1 MSQMSANFIALKTIW
16 IKECTRFLRI
26 WVQTLVPPA
35 ITMTLYFVIFGS
47 IVGERI
53 GTMSGV
59 SYMEFIVPGLIM
71 MSVITNSYSNVA
83 SSFFSAKFQ
92 RNIEEMLVSPV
103 PTAAIIAGY
112 VGGGMAR
119 AMIVAVIVTLVSFLF
134 VDIQIA
140 HFGYVVLTVI
150 LTSTLFALGGLVN
163 GVFGK
168 TFDDISIVPTFVL
181 TPLTYLGG
189 VFYSVTLLP
198 DFWQGVSMANPI
210 LYMVN
215 GFRYGFLGQS
225 DVAIGT
231 AMAVLVGFNVVFFS
245 VAYYLLD
252 KGKGI
257 RS

>member
-1 MSQMSANFIALKTIW
+1 MSNASANIIALKTIW

-47 IVGERI
+47 IVGVRI

-59 SYMEFIVPGLIM
+59 TYMEFIVPGLIM

-103 PTAAIIAGY
+103 PTWAIILGY

-119 AMIVAVIVTLVSFLF
+119 AMIVAVIVTFVSFMF
-134 VDIQIA
+134 VDISIA
-140 HFGYVVLTVI
+140 HIGYVILTVV
-150 LTSTLFALGGLVN
+150 LTSTLFALGGLLN

-189 VFYSVTLLP
+189 VFYSVSLLP
-198 DFWQGVSMANPI
+198 EFWQNVSMANPI

-225 DVAIGT
+225 DVGIAT
-231 AMAVLVGFNVVFFS
+231 AMWVLIAFNVVFFS
-245 VAYYLLD
+245 GAYYLLE

>member
-1 MSQMSANFIALKTIW
+1 MNQSTSLIALKTIW

-53 GTMSGV
+53 GQMSGV
-59 SYMEFIVPGLIM
+59 TYMEFIVPGLIM

-103 PTAAIIAGY
+103 STPVIIAGY
-112 VGGGMAR
+112 IGGGMAR
-119 AMIVAVIVTLVSFLF
+119 AMIVAVIVTAVSFFF
-134 VDIQIA
+134 VDNV
-140 HFGYVVLTVI
+140 HLEHPLYVVLTVI
-150 LTSTLFALGGLVN
+150 LTSTLFSLGGLAN
-163 GVFGK
+163 AVFAK

-189 VFYSVTLLP
+189 VFYSVSLLP

-215 GFRYGFLGQS
+215 GFRYGFLGQA
-225 DVAIGT
+225 DVPIGV
-231 AMAVLVGFNVVFFS
+231 AMAVLIGFNIAFF
-245 VAYYLLD
+245 VLVYRLLS
-252 KGKGI
+252 KGVGI

>member
-1 MSQMSANFIALKTIW
+1 MSYMSSNVIALKTIW

-35 ITMTLYFVIFGS
+35 ITMTLYFIIFGS

-59 SYMEFIVPGLIM
+59 TYMEFIVPGLIM

-103 PTAAIIAGY
+103 PTAAIILGY

-119 AMIVAVIVTLVSFLF
+119 AMIVAVIVTLVSFAF
-134 VDIQIA
+134 VDIQMA

-150 LTSTLFALGGLVN
+150 LTSTLFALGGLIN

-189 VFYSVTLLP
+189 VFYSVSLLP
-198 DFWQGVSMANPI
+198 DVWQKVSMANPI

-225 DVAIGT
+225 DVGIAT
-231 AMAVLVGFNVVFFS
+231 AMMVLIGFNVAFFAL
-245 VAYYLLD
+245 AYYLLE
-252 KGKGI
+252 KGIGI

>member
-1 MSQMSANFIALKTIW
+1 MSYMSSNFIALKTIW

-26 WVQTLVPPA
+26 WIQTLVPPA
-35 ITMTLYFVIFGS
+35 ITMTLYFIIFGS

-59 SYMEFIVPGLIM
+59 TYMEFIVPGLIM

-103 PTAAIIAGY
+103 PTAAIIMGY

-119 AMIVAVIVTLVSFLF
+119 AMIVAVIVTLVSFAF
-134 VDIQIA
+134 VDIQMA
-140 HFGYVVLTVI
+140 HFGYVVLTVF
-150 LTSTLFALGGLVN
+150 LTSSLFALGGLIN

-168 TFDDISIVPTFVL
+168 TFDDISIIPTFVL

-189 VFYSVTLLP
+189 VFYSVSLLP
-198 DFWQGVSMANPI
+198 DFWQSVSEVNPI
-210 LYMVN
+210 IYMVN
-215 GFRYGFLGQS
+215 AFRYGFLGAS
-225 DVAIGT
+225 DVSIG
-231 AMAVLVGFNVVFFS
+231 MSFS
-245 VAYYLLD
+245 VLGGFVVVLYTIAHYLIRA
-252 KGKGI
+252 GI
-257 RS
+257 GLRS